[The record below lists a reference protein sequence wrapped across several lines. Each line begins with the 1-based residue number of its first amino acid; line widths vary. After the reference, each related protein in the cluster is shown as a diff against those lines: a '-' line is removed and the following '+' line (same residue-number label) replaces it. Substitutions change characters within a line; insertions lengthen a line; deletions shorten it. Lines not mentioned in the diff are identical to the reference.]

1 MTTTDKDSNPEEVK
15 NVIQIQR
22 EQMKHKNA
30 RPDWIEYDPE
40 KKKKSVSI
48 AKLGEY
54 IYKQHKEEWLLVRDG
69 KDNEFW
75 TYRYKENKITE
86 TSGET
91 VKQKVWQLSSPD
103 TIKAAIHN

>member
-48 AKLGEY
+48 ANRGEY
-54 IYKQHKEEWLLVRDG
+54 IYKQHGYL
-69 KDNEFW
+69 F
-75 TYRYKENKITE
+75 
-86 TSGET
+86 ET
-91 VKQKVWQLSSPD
+91 VKTTSFGHIAIRKTRSQRPVEKLLSRKYGSYPAQ
-103 TIKAAIHN
+103 IPLKLLFIIS